1 MGMTP
6 FPLLPL
12 SLLLSLAQSESAPT
26 TATGALL
33 DQRELQVACARLAGE
48 FPREVSLVPLYES
61 PQGRRVDA
69 LRVARGEL
77 TAGRPAVLVVPA
89 GVDQHARAR
98 GRAWFVDCHGSCHQG
113 ASELYDLLD
122 RAPRQS
128 GCL

>member
-1 MGMTP
+1 MGMIP

-48 FPREVSLVPLYES
+48 FPREVSLVPLYAS

-77 TAGRPAVLVVPA
+77 TAGRPAVLVVAAIDGPQA
-89 GVDQHARAR
+89 WTSTLALEAAR
-98 GRAWFVDCHGSCHQG
+98 G
-113 ASELYDLLD
+113 LLTATD
-122 RAPRQS
+122 PAT
-128 GCL
+128 

>member
-1 MGMTP
+1 MGMIP

-61 PQGRRVDA
+61 QQGRRVDA
-69 LRVARGEL
+69 LRVGAVDF
-77 TAGRPAVLVVPA
+77 AG
-89 GVDQHARAR
+89 G
-98 GRAWFVDCHGSCHQG
+98 GRY
-113 ASELYDLLD
+113 YD
-122 RAPRQS
+122 
-128 GCL
+128 